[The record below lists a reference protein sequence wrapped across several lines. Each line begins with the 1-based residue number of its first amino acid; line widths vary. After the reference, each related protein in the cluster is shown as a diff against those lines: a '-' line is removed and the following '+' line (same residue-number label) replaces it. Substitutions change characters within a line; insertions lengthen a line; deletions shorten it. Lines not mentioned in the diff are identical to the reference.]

1 MNQQYHDA
9 VVKMEEMKVDP
20 EYVQGW
26 QGGFLCNAEREE
38 QRLTEA
44 YSAGFED
51 GKEHTTDNFG
61 NWVKK

>member
-1 MNQQYHDA
+1 MNQAYYDA
-9 VVKMEEMKVDP
+9 VVKMEKMGVDA

-26 QGGFLCNAEREE
+26 QGGFLHNPEREE

-51 GKEHTTDNFG
+51 GQNATTDNFG
-61 NWVKK
+61 KWAK

>member
-1 MNQQYHDA
+1 MNQEYYDA
-9 VVKMEEMKVDP
+9 VTKMEEMGVDV

-26 QGGFLCNAEREE
+26 QGGYVHNPIREE

-51 GKEHTTDNFG
+51 GQERSTDNFG
-61 NWVKK
+61 KWAK